1 MQQVDG
7 VAMAVSVAFYEIYC
21 GKLFDL
27 LNGRQVQLPAASCA
41 PQCEVDRTTSRL
53 IFSKGTRL
61 LTFSH
66 DRLLATFGQKATLT
80 ADVCISQSPFDSK

>member
-53 IFSKGTRL
+53 IFRRVL
-61 LTFSH
+61 AFSH
-66 DRLLATFGQKATLT
+66 FLMLAFWPLLVKKRL
-80 ADVCISQSPFDSK
+80 